1 MILHHIL
8 QWSNLNTQRERVKNQ
23 PTKTTVYLAFDQIVF
38 AVNGIRKHFI
48 QCLLEVNNNFTW
60 RNPDYFLLSST
71 ARQVL
76 CLGWFH
82 EWKLLKISFL
92 PFPSMVATQY
102 KFEFVEE
109 PRALT
114 VNPHLIPTALSVL
127 SKFLSFRL
135 LHKFPNSSSCAV
147 LKKNYN

>member
-1 MILHHIL
+1 MTHNYATLITSGTAYD
-8 QWSNLNTQRERVKNQ
+8 QWFYITSLNDQTWRERVKNQ

-38 AVNGIRKHFI
+38 AVYGIRKHFI
-48 QCLLEVNNNFTW
+48 QCLLEVNNKFTW

-82 EWKLLKISFL
+82 EWKLLKVSFL

-102 KFEFVEE
+102 KWICWRTQSFNSQS
-109 PRALT
+109 PSDSNST
-114 VNPHLIPTALSVL
+114 VCSQ
-127 SKFLSFRL
+127 
-135 LHKFPNSSSCAV
+135 
-147 LKKNYN
+147 